1 MTRRPPLVFIFT
13 VTLTG
18 ILNNTL
24 VTPAIP
30 DILADLA
37 VSDDRAGLLVA
48 SGSIAGIVVAPLV
61 GILADRLG
69 RRVVLTTCLTIFGTF
84 GLAGALAPSFPVL
97 LTARFLQGV
106 GTAGLINL
114 AVVIIGDHWSGA
126 DRTRLIGRNSAVLT
140 TGLAGLPLLSGQ
152 VTEAFGWRV
161 TFGIY
166 SVALGTAVAAFL
178 VLDPWKPPNPPA
190 VKQQLRDAA
199 AVVSRPEAF
208 TTFIVGFLVFIII
221 FGLFLTV
228 FPLHLARSFGM
239 EAGARGVMI
248 AVPAITS
255 TLTAFNLGRI
265 RTWLSVRTVVV
276 AGSVAFFAAFVS
288 LGLAGAVAILVG
300 AALVFGLGEG
310 ALIPTI
316 QDTAIEAAPD
326 EHRAAVL
333 AVWVGAARLGQT
345 VGPLLAAV
353 ALIVWE
359 PATTLVIGST
369 VALVMVSIGLFGPIA
384 RPARART

>member
-1 MTRRPPLVFIFT
+1 MFIFT

-37 VSDDRAGLLVA
+37 VSDARAGLLVA
-48 SGSIAGIVVAPLV
+48 SGSVAGIVVAPLV
-61 GILADRLG
+61 GFLADRLG

-84 GLAGALAPSFPVL
+84 GLVAALAPSFPVL

-114 AVVIIGDHWSGA
+114 AVVIIGDHWRGA
-126 DRTRLIGRNSAVLT
+126 DRTRMIGRNSAVLT
-140 TGLAGLPLLSGQ
+140 VGLAGLPLLSGA

-178 VLDPWKPPNPPA
+178 VLDPWRPPDPPA

-199 AVVSRPEAF
+199 AVVSRPQ
-208 TTFIVGFLVFIII
+208 TFITFIIGFLVFIII

-239 EAGARGVMI
+239 DAGSRGVMI
-248 AVPAITS
+248 SVPAITS

-265 RTWLSVRTVVV
+265 RTWLSVRMVVL
-276 AGSVAFFAAFVS
+276 AGSVAFFVAFVS
-288 LGLAGAVAILVG
+288 LGLAGAVPILVG

-310 ALIPTI
+310 VLIPTI
-316 QDTAIEAAPD
+316 QDRAIDTAPD

-359 PATTLVIGST
+359 PATTLVVGST
-369 VALVMVSIGLFGPIA
+369 VALVMLSIGLLGPIT
-384 RPARART
+384 RPARSPRVK